1 MAPSPAP
8 ASTPVVAAEPPPGF
22 VELPALGLG
31 GFDALARPWFLRD
44 EDGSLV
50 GGFRVMPHM
59 ANPNG
64 VCHGG
69 MLATFCDV
77 HMSVATVYLHA
88 ELAPRLLPT
97 VSLSLDYLQP
107 IPLGA
112 WVEGRAQLLRAGR
125 RLAFIQDLLTVDG
138 VPAVRASGTFS
149 VPSADTGGDEM
160 RRRLRGLLGT

>member
-1 MAPSPAP
+1 VTAGEIAADPPA
-8 ASTPVVAAEPPPGF
+8 GF
-22 VELPALGLG
+22 VELPPLEQAS
-31 GFDALARPWFLRD
+31 FDSFARPWFLKA
-44 EDGSLV
+44 ENGTLV
-50 GGFRVMPHM
+50 GGLRVMSHH

-77 HMSVATVYLHA
+77 HMSVAAVYQHG
-88 ELAPRLLPT
+88 LAPRLLPT
-97 VSLSLDYLQP
+97 VSLALDFLQP

-138 VPAVRASGTFS
+138 VPAVRASGAFS
-149 VPSADTGGDEM
+149 VPSADTGGEAM
-160 RRRLRGLLGT
+160 RQRIDQLLGR

>member
-1 MAPSPAP
+1 MSHQ
-8 ASTPVVAAEPPPGF
+8 T
-22 VELPALGLG
+22 
-31 GFDALARPWFLRD
+31 
-44 EDGSLV
+44 
-50 GGFRVMPHM
+50 
-59 ANPNG
+59 NPNG

-77 HMSVATVYLHA
+77 HMSIAAVYQHS
-88 ELAPRLLPT
+88 LAPRLLPT
-97 VSLSLDYLQP
+97 VSLSLDFLQP

-149 VPSADTGGDEM
+149 VPSSDTGGEEM
-160 RRRLRGLLGT
+160 RARFRQLLGL